1 MAAPAA
7 CLGSASLPAHAPPMR
22 VAVAPRGVRNRLAT
36 VLARLG
42 VPLGELARRTLLPAR
57 VLVRLRSPHAN
68 PPLRVAARI
77 ACALDVRVEAIFS
90 LSERAAARRRGA
102 GPSRTGLGPLLAERR
117 LSDVQLASAA
127 GLDRAHV
134 NRLKNGRTRPSVAT
148 ALAIAGALGVEVAA
162 VFPPHE
168 PGRARS
174 GPRRRRPYSATVGA
188 AGVRGAAVGAAL
200 IAHHHGPAEVDRER

>member
-1 MAAPAA
+1 MAARAA
-7 CLGSASLPAHAPPMR
+7 RLGSASPPAHGSPVR
-22 VAVAPRGVRNRLAT
+22 VAVAPRGVRNRLAA

-42 VPLGELARRTLLPAR
+42 VPLGELARRTLLPPR
-57 VLVRLRSPHAN
+57 VLARLRAPHAN

-77 ACALDVRVEAIFS
+77 AHALDVRVEAIFS
-90 LSERAAARRRGA
+90 LSERAAAHRRGA
-102 GPSRTGLGPLLAERR
+102 ARARTGLGPLLAELR

-148 ALAIAGALGVEVAA
+148 ALAIAGALGVDVAA
-162 VFPPHE
+162 VFPPCE
-168 PGRARS
+168 PRRARS
-174 GPRRRRPYSATVGA
+174 RRQLCSATVGR
-188 AGVRGAAVGAAL
+188 AGVGDAAVGAAL